1 MIYGRLKNTEYIITN
16 CTDIKLSLKNYN
28 TLEIVMPRLL
38 TTIKIIKQVDL
49 RKAIIYTCIL
59 FLSYYLFSFEIPTF
73 VVLLELF
80 YYTKLNFAFLAE
92 FKNLSG

>member
-38 TTIKIIKQVDL
+38 TTIKIIK
-49 RKAIIYTCIL
+49 
-59 FLSYYLFSFEIPTF
+59 
-73 VVLLELF
+73 
-80 YYTKLNFAFLAE
+80 
-92 FKNLSG
+92 